1 MANGSDNNRN
11 GLIHQTT
18 KQPFIL
24 FLVLLCIVLSAQAQ
38 NTPVCQPDSVLVYY
52 NTDEYPNHAP
62 TAWMKFTYDQ
72 DGLLVHFRQEAF
84 SDVLWSIIDIDYHND
99 QTNHCLMLKNTLMD
113 SYDAMHGFEY
123 KTSYAYNEGH
133 KLSTMANYIFDHS
146 SPTLWQCLDSVSY
159 LYGPNGELLTTTN
172 HVKNVTTTN
181 EYIGNKT
188 VITTEHITENDTSLL
203 SRLTKVYSN
212 EGKLLSCRREL
223 TNSTYLTTYDYNDNG
238 FFSGI
243 LMQELLNNE
252 YIPVARVVFELNE
265 DGYPTVV
272 HFEKWEEEWIESG
285 PPITNDYC
293 IYFDDYLKS
302 QNSQLCITKVKRME
316 IHYTNTPM
324 PDYEIKEKEDPS
336 HIVVQPNPTN
346 QTFTVQGCNL
356 TKIEV
361 YNTLGNLVLLHQLH
375 GDSSTIDLSSQP
387 AGLYFVSVTDKE
399 GKCWVKKVVKQ

>member
-1 MANGSDNNRN
+1 
-11 GLIHQTT
+11 
-18 KQPFIL
+18 
-24 FLVLLCIVLSAQAQ
+24 
-38 NTPVCQPDSVLVYY
+38 
-52 NTDEYPNHAP
+52 
-62 TAWMKFTYDQ
+62 
-72 DGLLVHFRQEAF
+72 
-84 SDVLWSIIDIDYHND
+84 
-99 QTNHCLMLKNTLMD
+99 
-113 SYDAMHGFEY
+113 MHGFEY

-133 KLSTMANYIFDHS
+133 KLSTMANYIFDPS

-203 SRLTKVYSN
+203 SILTKVYSN

-285 PPITNDYC
+285 APITNDYC
-293 IYFDDYLKS
+293 IYFDDYLTLS
-302 QNSQLCITKVKRME
+302 PSPTKK
-316 IHYTNTPM
+316 
-324 PDYEIKEKEDPS
+324 
-336 HIVVQPNPTN
+336 
-346 QTFTVQGCNL
+346 
-356 TKIEV
+356 
-361 YNTLGNLVLLHQLH
+361 
-375 GDSSTIDLSSQP
+375 
-387 AGLYFVSVTDKE
+387 VSV
-399 GKCWVKKVVKQ
+399 G